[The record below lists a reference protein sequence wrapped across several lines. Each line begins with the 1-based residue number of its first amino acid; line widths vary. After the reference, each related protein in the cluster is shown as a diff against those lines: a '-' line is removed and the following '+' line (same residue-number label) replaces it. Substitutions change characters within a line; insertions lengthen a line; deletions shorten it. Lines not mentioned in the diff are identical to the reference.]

1 MPQERLH
8 KLLAQAGVA
17 SRRACEDLIRDGR
30 VTINGQRATVGAAV
44 DPAVDVVRVD
54 GEVIALAQPRLV
66 YIMLNKPAGVVSTA
80 QAQSQEKRPTVLDL
94 VGVEER
100 VYPVGRLDADSEG
113 LVLLTNDGSL
123 TQRLTH
129 ARYGHQKV
137 YRVLVDG
144 APTPEQ
150 LEAWAEGVI
159 LDDGPTAPCQVSVA
173 RRLENSTWLEVIMGE
188 GRKRQIRRTASAVG
202 LRVQRLIRTRIG
214 PLRLSGVEPGAWRY
228 LTDDEVAA
236 LRRPAPARPA
246 RRPAGPKVERPRR
259 FRPPALEEKASQEG
273 RRPGGKQRPG
283 GRARI
288 GGAAQPGGKRQP
300 GGKARRARSEQSDW
314 ENRPPSRQRPARPG
328 GGEHSGGKEHPG
340 GKEQGGRQDRTGR
353 RPRPAGGQP
362 GGKGRPG
369 RRGGSGAGRKRGK
382 DSR

>member
-159 LDDGPTAPCQVSVA
+159 LDDGPTGAP
-173 RRLENSTWLEVIMGE
+173 
-188 GRKRQIRRTASAVG
+188 
-202 LRVQRLIRTRIG
+202 
-214 PLRLSGVEPGAWRY
+214 
-228 LTDDEVAA
+228 
-236 LRRPAPARPA
+236 
-246 RRPAGPKVERPRR
+246 
-259 FRPPALEEKASQEG
+259 
-273 RRPGGKQRPG
+273 
-283 GRARI
+283 
-288 GGAAQPGGKRQP
+288 
-300 GGKARRARSEQSDW
+300 
-314 ENRPPSRQRPARPG
+314 
-328 GGEHSGGKEHPG
+328 
-340 GKEQGGRQDRTGR
+340 DR
-353 RPRPAGGQP
+353 
-362 GGKGRPG
+362 
-369 RRGGSGAGRKRGK
+369 
-382 DSR
+382 